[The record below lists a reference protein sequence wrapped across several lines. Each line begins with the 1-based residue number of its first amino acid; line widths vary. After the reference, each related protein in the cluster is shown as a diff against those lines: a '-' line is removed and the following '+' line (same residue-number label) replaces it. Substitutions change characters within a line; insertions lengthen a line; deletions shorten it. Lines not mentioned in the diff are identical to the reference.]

1 MRVRGNTFLTETSL
15 TMRKLIRTTGPDFEI
30 VLDDKG
36 NPILVK
42 VNSTIINGQMTKE
55 NSNNNLKLRKNGKK

>member
-1 MRVRGNTFLTETSL
+1 MK
-15 TMRKLIRTTGPDFEI
+15 KLIRTIGPHFEI

-42 VNSTIINGQMTKE
+42 VNSTIVNGQTTKE